1 VAERP
6 EYNEDFMD
14 LLSAL
19 QGAEVEYVIMGAHA
33 LAAHGVVRASGDL
46 DVFVRPSE
54 TNAGRV
60 ILALQAFGAP
70 LQAHGVSETDFSREG
85 TVYQLGLPPRRI
97 DMLTA
102 VSGLTF
108 DQACDGGMTLRIG
121 DVEFR
126 VPSRENLLL
135 NKRASGRPKDLED
148 ARRLQEL
155 VDSEATNGGGAQEK
169 P

>member
-1 VAERP
+1 MAERP

-14 LLSAL
+14 LLSAF
-19 QGAEVEYVIMGAHA
+19 QEAEVEYVVMGAHA

-46 DVFVRPSE
+46 DVFVRPRP
-54 TNAGRV
+54 TNAARV
-60 ILALQAFGAP
+60 ICALEAFGAP
-70 LQAHGVSETDFSREG
+70 LQLHGVSETDFSREG

-97 DMLTA
+97 DILTA

-108 DQACDGGMTLRIG
+108 DQARDGGMTLQIG
-121 DVEFR
+121 DVEFQ

-148 ARRLQEL
+148 ARWLQEL
-155 VDSEATNGGGAQEK
+155 VDSQATSEEGAQEET
-169 P
+169 